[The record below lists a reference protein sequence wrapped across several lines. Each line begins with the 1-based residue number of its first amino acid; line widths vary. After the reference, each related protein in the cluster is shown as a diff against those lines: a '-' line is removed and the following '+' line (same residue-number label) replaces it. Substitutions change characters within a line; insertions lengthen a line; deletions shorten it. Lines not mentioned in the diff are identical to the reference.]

1 MERKEKIKNLK
12 KLLLSLCSLAF
23 FIILPYVFKSDEYWI
38 NLLVKFFIYVTIAQS
53 WNLLGGFNGQIS
65 LGHSAFFGIG
75 ALVTRLLWVNHV
87 PIPLALAGGGLA
99 SIILAG
105 IVGIPCLRMR
115 RAYFP
120 IGTLALAIIA
130 EVTVANILP
139 VPGSLPSEYIV
150 GYNVF
155 HRYFT
160 GLIISI
166 LTILVV
172 LFTVHSRT
180 GLALVAIRDDEGA
193 AEVMGVKTVKFKVK
207 ALLISSLL
215 AGLGGGI
222 FAYQQVSYYFN
233 SPFDLSWSFL
243 PTLITFVGGLGTILG
258 PIVGAV
264 CYLAL
269 NELFAVTLG
278 EAHLIIFGFTFILIV
293 LFLPGGLMSITKY
306 IRWPLSLK
314 SVIGKR

>member
-1 MERKEKIKNLK
+1 MIHLK
-12 KLLLSLCSLAF
+12 KIVLPFCFIAF
-23 FIILPYVFKSDEYWI
+23 LTYLPILIKTEYLI

-75 ALVTRLLWVNHV
+75 ALITRLLWVGNV
-87 PIPLALAGGGLA
+87 PIPLALVGGGLS
-99 SIILAG
+99 SIVLAG
-105 IVGIPCLRMR
+105 IVGIPSLRMR

-130 EVTVANILP
+130 EITVGNILP

-155 HRYFT
+155 YRYYFA
-160 GLIISI
+160 LLVSV
-166 LTILVV
+166 LTVLVV
-172 LFTVHSRT
+172 FFTIHSRT

-193 AEVMGVKTVKFKVK
+193 ADAMGVKIFEFKVK
-207 ALLISSLL
+207 ALLMSSFL

-222 FAYQQVSYYFN
+222 FAYHQVSYYYS

-243 PTLITFVGGLGTILG
+243 PTLITFIGGLGTIIG
-258 PIVGAV
+258 PIVGAI
-264 CYLAL
+264 CFITL
-269 NELFAVTLG
+269 NEIFAITLG
-278 EAHLIIFGFTFILIV
+278 EVHLIIFGFTFILIV
-293 LFLPGGLMSITKY
+293 LFLPGGLMSFTKQ
-306 IRWPLSLK
+306 IPFPLNIK
-314 SVIGKR
+314 SMIGRR